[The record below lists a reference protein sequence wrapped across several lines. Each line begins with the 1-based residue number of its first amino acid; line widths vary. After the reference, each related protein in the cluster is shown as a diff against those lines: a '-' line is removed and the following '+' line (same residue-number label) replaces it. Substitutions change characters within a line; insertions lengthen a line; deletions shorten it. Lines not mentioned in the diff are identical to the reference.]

1 MNGKVCKQ
9 IRNNMY
15 YPRERKYQRKENG
28 MIISD
33 DPRRLY
39 QSLKKKYLT
48 MWKRRS
54 KDAKR

>member
-1 MNGKVCKQ
+1 MNGKVAKS

-15 YPRERKYQRKENG
+15 YPRERKYQTQPNG

-39 QSLKKKYLT
+39 QSLKKKYRK
-48 MWKRRS
+48 MWKEGGR
-54 KDAKR
+54 